1 MAEKQGGNTMK
12 VKITKEMLLGV
23 MISCLE
29 DADLDK
35 FEHLKAEKKDNK
47 VIFEITTFEDNDENF
62 AAETDTE
69 MEIHI

>member
-35 FEHLKAEKKDNK
+35 IEHLKAEKKRQQSY
-47 VIFEITTFEDNDENF
+47 I
-62 AAETDTE
+62 
-69 MEIHI
+69 